1 LPRRPDLESI
11 CLIGAGPIVIGQACE
26 FDYSGSQALKV
37 LREDGFTTVV
47 VNSNPATIMTDPG
60 FADRTYLEPLDLE
73 GVAAV
78 LERERP
84 DALLPTMGG
93 QTALNL
99 AMQLAQEGILD
110 ELGVELIGARLDVI
124 ERAED
129 RQLFRETVRSTGL
142 KVPESTI
149 VTSLDEVPQ
158 GLTFP
163 VILRPAF
170 TLGGH
175 GGGTARSEEELR
187 RLLERALRESPVGQ
201 VLVEESLLGWDEFEL
216 EVMRDRNDNVII
228 VCSIENLDPM
238 GVHTG
243 DSVTVAPQ
251 MTLADEEYQEL
262 RDAAAAI
269 IRAVGVETGGSNIQF
284 ARDRVT
290 GDLRVIEMNP
300 RVSRS
305 SALASKAT
313 GYPIAK
319 VAAKLAVGYT
329 LDEIPNDL
337 TGTTPAS
344 FEPTLDYV
352 VVKFPRFAFEKFPG
366 ADSTLGT
373 QMKSVGEAMGIGR
386 SFLEAF
392 LKTMRSR
399 ELDSVAAAPWGRL
412 EDVPSGVHPWFL
424 AELERVKGA
433 LAHLRSLDDLVA
445 DDWLRLKRFGLS
457 DAEVA
462 AACGVTE
469 EAARAHRRACG
480 IRPVYRRVDSC
491 AGEVEAGSNYFYS
504 SWGEQDEVGEPGRS
518 VVILGSGPNRIG
530 QGIEFDYCCVH
541 AARSFREL
549 GFEAVM
555 VNCNPE
561 TVSTD
566 YDTSDR
572 LYFEPLGVEEVLAI
586 CERERPEGVVI
597 QFGGQ
602 TPLKLARQLEHAGFR
617 ILGTPYEA
625 IDLAEDR
632 ERFGVLLDRL
642 GIRCPEWGIVDDSEG
657 AIAVA
662 ARVGYPVLVRPSYV
676 LGGRA
681 MRVCYGPDD
690 VRAAMEHASGR
701 ILVDRFLENAVEID
715 VDALCDGQET
725 YVAAVM
731 QHVEEA
737 GVHSGDSSC
746 VLPAPSLTPAET
758 EEIHEI
764 VRELGPALGV
774 VGLLNVQLAVA
785 DGHVYVLEVNPRA
798 SRTVPFASKATG
810 VNLVEGACRLAA
822 GAKLSELDLNRG
834 QTPVE
839 NLDVSVK
846 AAVLPFARF
855 PGSDPVLG
863 PEMRSTGE
871 VMATAADFPT
881 AFAKAERAAGRPL
894 PTDGTVFLSVRDA
907 DKPAA
912 VAVAAALA
920 ALGFRLLATGGT
932 AHALA
937 AAGLAVERVRK
948 VSERGEAA
956 TVVDLIRRG
965 RCDLVVNTPQGS
977 GARSDGYLIREAA
990 LVARVP
996 CITTLSGA
1004 QAAIHAIANARSE
1017 DALSLQE
1024 RHAEART
1031 A

>member
-1 LPRRPDLESI
+1 LPRRPDIESI
-11 CLIGAGPIVIGQACE
+11 CLIGSGPIVIGQACE
-26 FDYSGSQALKV
+26 FDYAGCQALKV
-37 LREDGFTTVV
+37 LREDGFKTIV

-60 FADRTYLEPLDLE
+60 FADRTYLEPLDVD

-99 AMQLAQEGILD
+99 AMELAKAGILD
-110 ELGVELIGARLDVI
+110 ELEVELIGARLDVI

-129 RQLFRETVRSTGL
+129 RELFRETVRSTGL

-149 VTSLDEVPQ
+149 VTSLGEIPE

-175 GGGTARSEEELR
+175 GGGTAHSEPELR
-187 RLLERALRESPVGQ
+187 RLLEKALRESPVGQ

-216 EVMRDRNDNVII
+216 EVMRDRKDNVII

-238 GVHTG
+238 GIHTG

-251 MTLADEEYQEL
+251 MTLADDEYQEL

-399 ELDSVAAAPWGRL
+399 ELDSVAEAPWRGL
-412 EDVPSGVHPWFL
+412 EDVPEGVHPWFL
-424 AELERVKGA
+424 AELDRVKRAVGG
-433 LAHLRSLDDLVA
+433 LRSLDDLVA
-445 DDWLRLKRFGLS
+445 DDWLRLKRLGLS

-462 AACGVTE
+462 AACGTSE

-504 SWGEQDEVGEPGRS
+504 AWGEADEVGETARS

-541 AARSFREL
+541 AARSYREL
-549 GFEAVM
+549 GLEAVM

-586 CERERPEGVVI
+586 CEREQPEGVVI

-602 TPLKLARQLEHAGFR
+602 TPLKLARELEHAGFG

-632 ERFGVLLDRL
+632 ERFGALLDRL
-642 GIRCPEWGIVDDSEG
+642 GIRCPEWGIVEDADE
-657 AIAVA
+657 AISVA
-662 ARVGYPVLVRPSYV
+662 ERVGYPVLVRPSYV

-681 MRVCYGPDD
+681 MRVCYGPED
-690 VRAAMEHASGR
+690 VRAAMAHAAGR
-701 ILVDRFLENAVEID
+701 VLVDRFLENAVEID
-715 VDALCDGQET
+715 VDALCDGEET

-746 VLPAPSLTPAET
+746 VLPAPSLSASET
-758 EEIHEI
+758 AEIHAI
-764 VRELGPALGV
+764 VGELGPALGV

-798 SRTVPFASKATG
+798 SRTVPFASKAIG
-810 VNLVEGACRLAA
+810 INLVEAACRLAA
-822 GAKLSELDLNRG
+822 GAKLSDLDLSRG
-834 QTPVE
+834 LTP
-839 NLDVSVK
+839 DVSVK

-871 VMATAADFPT
+871 VMATAADFST

-894 PTDGTVFLSVRDA
+894 PTEGTVFLSVRDA

-912 VAVAAALA
+912 VPVAAALSG
-920 ALGFRLLATGGT
+920 LGFRLLATGGT
-932 AHALA
+932 AQALA

-948 VSERGEAA
+948 VSEQGEAA